1 MAWLHDAAHDG
12 LIKSIHEPV
21 ARRRRTNLIVQY
33 KNDLNETNWNFAT
46 QINTR
51 TTSVIEIVPADAQ
64 VFSPSDGIDNFDP
77 GPDRTINFQ
86 FQ

>member
-1 MAWLHDAAHDG
+1 MTQPTTG
-12 LIKSIHEPV
+12 SSNQF
-21 ARRRRTNLIVQY
+21 TNRWHAVVGQTCIVQY

-51 TTSVIEIVPADAQ
+51 TTNVIEIVPADAQ